1 MKIVL
6 DIGCGH
12 DKLKP
17 ELDEKVIGIDSIKQ
31 KSVDI
36 VHNLEK
42 KLPFQNNF
50 VNRVYSNH
58 AFEHV
63 ENVKQLVEECW
74 RITKDTGEIY
84 IRVPHY
90 SSTGMY
96 TDLTHKT
103 FFSSRSLD
111 YYIDG
116 TYLSTMSGYSSK
128 VRFKVIKKRIMF
140 DIPYKP
146 IEWIVNLSDMTRKVY
161 EYFFC
166 WIFPAQDIVFIIQ
179 PIKKKSK

>member
-12 DKLKP
+12 
-17 ELDEKVIGIDSIKQ
+17 EKIKARKNERVIGIDAF
-31 KSVDI
+31 KSKNVDI

-42 KLPFQNNF
+42 PLPLRDNYAD
-50 VNRVYSNH
+50 RIYSNH
-58 AFEHV
+58 SFEHV
-63 ENVKQLVEECW
+63 KNAKQLVEECW

-90 SSTGMY
+90 TSTGMY

-116 TYLSTMSGYSSK
+116 TYLSTMSGYGSK
-128 VRFKVIKKRIMF
+128 IRFRVIKKRIMF

-146 IEWIVNLSDMTRKVY
+146 IGWIVNLSDKTRKVY

-166 WIFPAQDIVFIIQ
+166 WIFPAQDIVFILQ
-179 PIKKKSK
+179 PVKKKSK

>member
-12 DKLKP
+12 
-17 ELDEKVIGIDSIKQ
+17 EKIKAKKGKRVIGIDAIKD
-31 KSVDI
+31 KDVDI
-36 VHNLEK
+36 FHNLERP
-42 KLPFQNNF
+42 LLFPDNYAD
-50 VNRVYSNH
+50 RIYSNH
-58 AFEHV
+58 TFEHIQ
-63 ENVKQLVEECW
+63 NAKQLVEECW
-74 RITKDTGEIY
+74 RITKNNGEIY

-111 YYIDG
+111 YYIGG
-116 TYLSTMSGYSSK
+116 TYLSTMSGYNPRI
-128 VRFKVIKKRIMF
+128 RFKVIKKRIMF
-140 DIPYKP
+140 DTPLKILEY
-146 IEWIVNLSDMTRKVY
+146 IVNISDKTRKVY

-166 WIFPAQDIVFIIQ
+166 WIFPAQDIIFILS
-179 PIKKKSK
+179 PIKK

>member
-12 DKLKP
+12 EKIKP
-17 ELDEKVIGIDSIKQ
+17 KRGEKVIGIDSIKDEG
-31 KSVDI
+31 VDI

-42 KLPFQNNF
+42 PLPFPDNYADGI
-50 VNRVYSNH
+50 YSNH

-63 ENVKQLVEECW
+63 QNAKQLIEECF
-74 RITKDTGEIY
+74 RVAKPGAEIY

-90 SSTGMY
+90 TSTGMY
-96 TDLTHKT
+96 TDLTHRT

-111 YYIDG
+111 YYIDS
-116 TYLSTMSGYSSK
+116 TYLSTMSGYNSK
-128 VRFKVIKKRIMF
+128 IRFKIIKKRIMF
-140 DIPYKP
+140 DIPYKLL
-146 IEWIVNLSDMTRKVY
+146 EWIVNHNDTTRKVY

-166 WIFPAQDIVFIIQ
+166 WIFPAQDIVFIVS
-179 PIKKKSK
+179 PIKT

>member
-12 DKLKP
+12 EKIKP
-17 ELDEKVIGIDSIKQ
+17 KKSEKVIGIDVFKDRG
-31 KSVDI
+31 VDI

-42 KLPFQNNF
+42 PLPFPDDYAD
-50 VNRVYSNH
+50 RVYSNH
-58 AFEHV
+58 TFEHV
-63 ENVKQLVEECW
+63 QNTKQLVEECW
-74 RITKDTGEIY
+74 RIIKPGGEIY

-116 TYLSTMSGYSSK
+116 TYLSTMSGYNSR
-128 VRFKVIKKRIMF
+128 VRFKIIKKRIMF

-146 IEWIVNLSDMTRKVY
+146 IEWIVNLSDKTRKVY
-161 EYFFC
+161 EYFLC

-179 PIKKKSK
+179 PVKKVK